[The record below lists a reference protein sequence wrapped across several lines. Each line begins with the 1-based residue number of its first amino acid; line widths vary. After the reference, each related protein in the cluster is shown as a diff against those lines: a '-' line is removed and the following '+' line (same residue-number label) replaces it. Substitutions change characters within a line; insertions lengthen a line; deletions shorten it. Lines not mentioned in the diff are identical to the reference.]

1 MANRCSNGMWALVV
15 LLASG
20 ASAGAADFRILHA
33 ESIDVAADQL
43 VNPFAP
49 RAKPAT
55 ELSFQAY
62 GRQFDLELEPNERL
76 LKNLPS
82 AEKAALSR
90 YPLYRGRLAGVA
102 DSWVR
107 LTRIGGDVHG
117 MIWDGAELYII
128 EPRQIAQRFMI
139 APAQLGGAGTAIYRF
154 SDTQSDLGP
163 GFCKVVVPEGKS
175 TPLTTYRSLVNELR
189 QEAALAAV
197 PTGEMQVA
205 LLGDFEFTSDHP
217 GDAEAVALARM
228 NNVDGIFSDQ
238 VGVRLT
244 ASTVRMFP
252 TAMDPFTSTT
262 VSNTL
267 LDEVGDYKA
276 NSANGIRATG
286 VAHLMTG
293 RNLNGSTVGI
303 AFTSSICSA
312 NFGASLSMG
321 GVEIGSMS
329 SVLVAA
335 HEIGHN
341 FGAPH
346 DTEAGSACVNAPA
359 GFLMEP
365 QINGSSTFSSCSLM
379 QIQPEVEAAACIT
392 SIAFGDGQLS
402 ATPGSISVAVDQAAS
417 FAITMGSV
425 GALAL
430 DGTVVTI
437 NIPAAITVD
446 SAVPTA
452 GTCSTGAGAVT
463 CDLGSVAGGT
473 SRRIDMTVRGT
484 QSGNFVAAVTLAAS
498 NDANAQNNAVNV
510 SLAIGQT
517 PPPPPANDG
526 GGGGGALGWS
536 ALLGLLLAGLRRVNR
551 SPRAGLSRRPA
562 FPGASILR

>member
-1 MANRCSNGMWALVV
+1 MANRCSNGIWALVV
-15 LLASG
+15 LLGSS

-33 ESIDVAADQL
+33 ESIDVAADRL
-43 VNPFAP
+43 VNPSAP
-49 RAKPAT
+49 LAKPAT

-76 LKNLPS
+76 LKKLPA
-82 AEKAALSR
+82 AERAALAR
-90 YPLYRGRLAGVA
+90 FPLYRGRLAGVA

-107 LTRIGGDVHG
+107 LTRIGRDVHG

-128 EPRQIAQRFMI
+128 EPRHIAQRFMI
-139 APAQLGGAGTAIYRF
+139 APGQLAGAGMAIYRF

-175 TPLTTYRSLVNELR
+175 TPLATYRSLVSELR

-197 PTGEMQVA
+197 PTGEMEVA

-228 NNVDGIFSDQ
+228 NTVDGIFSDQ
-238 VGVRLT
+238 VGVRLIV
-244 ASTVRMFP
+244 STVRMFL
-252 TAMDPFTSTT
+252 TASDPFTATT
-262 VSNTL
+262 VPDTL

-276 NSANGIRATG
+276 LAANGIRGTG

-321 GVEIGSMS
+321 GVEIGSMTS
-329 SVLVAA
+329 ALVAA

-346 DTEAGSACVNAPA
+346 DTEAGSACANAPA
-359 GFLMEP
+359 GFLMAP
-365 QINGSSTFSSCSLM
+365 QVNGSSMFSSCSLM

-392 SIAFGDGQLS
+392 SIASSDGQLS

-417 FAITMGSV
+417 FAITMSSV

-437 NIPAAITVD
+437 NIPAAIAVD

-452 GTCSTGAGAVT
+452 GTCSTGAGSVT

-484 QSGNFVAAVTLAAS
+484 QNGNFVAAVTLSAN
-498 NDANAQNNAVNV
+498 NDGNSQNNSVNV
-510 SLAIGQT
+510 SLTVGT
-517 PPPPPANDG
+517 PPTPPPANGG

-536 ALLGLLLAGLRRVNR
+536 VLLGLLLAGLRRISR
-551 SPRAGLSRRPA
+551 SPPAGLSRRPA
-562 FPGASILR
+562 FRGASGLR